1 MKYIHLILLVFAVSL
16 SSCGEKKNSNSN
28 NITNSSVKHYFCAN
42 NCENSGGEVA
52 GNCPTCNTPY
62 THNQAWHDKDFLKTG
77 PLNVPKDASINNSQT
92 QTPTSSPARNA
103 KGVYH
108 YTCTNGCTGGGASAT
123 ECNVCGNTL
132 VHNTAY
138 HD

>member
-1 MKYIHLILLVFAVSL
+1 MRIFQLILLVFAFTITA
-16 SSCGEKKNSNSN
+16 CGEKKNQNNSAT
-28 NITNSSVKHYFCAN
+28 IETSVKHYICDN
-42 NCENSGGEVA
+42 NCENSGGDIA

-62 THNQAWHDKDFLKTG
+62 THNQAWHDKDFLKSG
-77 PLNVPKDASINNSQT
+77 PLNVPKDESIRT
-92 QTPTSSPARNA
+92 DPTTPTQSPARNA

-108 YTCTNGCTGGGASAT
+108 YTCSNGCAGGGASAS
-123 ECNVCGNTL
+123 ECRVCGNTL